1 MNTIKK
7 MKKLLLFILATV
19 MTVGVSGM
27 PMTSVKA
34 ADKTVYSYITDFPT
48 KQNEN
53 GWFINCGASS
63 ASYKGGS
70 WTNGDT
76 HQKPAV
82 YTKSRLTTCNT
93 GGVSYIQF
101 KAPRSGSVQ
110 IVFQATVSGK
120 NDGGLFGILLCDP
133 KRGNA
138 AEPDKTSAEPI
149 FPYGM
154 TGWFEMDRYELV
166 DGETLSVDEY
176 VDVDEGDFIQFCLCG
191 KNDQWN
197 LDLITFEIRYEDG
210 GASSDTQGVTGG
222 AGNGTSSNTQN
233 TDGTTVETD
242 EEKIEEVIFAETAD
256 VKISGAADAF
266 VENTVVTVENV
277 VDSEKTTDISEKL
290 KDKVSQFIAY
300 EIKAT
305 NNEESVQPNG
315 TVKAAFKIPEE
326 IDVEKVE
333 LFCVSTDDEIKK
345 VEITVDKEAKI
356 LTAELSQV
364 GTYVVGESLE
374 TEETALDNKEE
385 AKETEEE
392 QYVMN
397 YTPFYLMGAGL
408 VVLLLAVIVTF
419 IVCRKKGLI

>member
-1 MNTIKK
+1 MNKIRT
-7 MKKLLLFILATV
+7 MKKLLLFILAMV
-19 MTVGVSGM
+19 MTVGVM
-27 PMTSVKA
+27 PMNSVKA
-34 ADKTVYSYITDFPT
+34 ADKAVYSYITDFPT

-63 ASYKGGS
+63 AFYKGGS

-101 KAPRSGSVQ
+101 KAPRSGSVE
-110 IVFQATVSGK
+110 IVFKATVSGK

-138 AEPDKTSAEPI
+138 TEPDKTSAEPI

-191 KNDQWN
+191 KNEQWTF
-197 LDLITFEIRYEDG
+197 DLITFEVRYEDG
-210 GASSDTQGVTGG
+210 SAPSGTQGSTNGV
-222 AGNGTSSNTQN
+222 GNGNTSSTPNTN
-233 TDGTTVETD
+233 GAEGTEG
-242 EEKIEEVIFAETAD
+242 EEKVEEVVFAENSD
-256 VKISGAADAF
+256 VKVFGTKDTFA
-266 VENTVVTVENV
+266 ENTVVAVENV
-277 VDSEKTTDISEKL
+277 VDNKTTTAISEKL
-290 KDKVSQFIAY
+290 KEKVSQFVAY

-305 NNEESVQPNG
+305 NNEEAVQPG
-315 TVKAAFKIPEE
+315 KAVKATFKILEE
-326 IDVEKVE
+326 FNADKVE
-333 LFCVSTDDEIKK
+333 LFYVNADDEIKK
-345 VEITVDKEAKI
+345 VEITVDKEEKI

-374 TEETALDNKEE
+374 TEEIALDNKEE
-385 AKETEEE
+385 AKETEEQ

-397 YTPFYLMGAGL
+397 YTPFYLMGASI
-408 VVLLLAVIVTF
+408 VVLLLVIIVVF